1 MKQRSYIGFTAIGN
15 SEPGKDRRINVPV
28 KKETATAGISFCR
41 SPSAEWENQT
51 ADSQTANNL
60 TLLQE
65 FQVLSAVNILKL
77 KLIPHGYPAYPP
89 GIFFD

>member
-1 MKQRSYIGFTAIGN
+1 MIKVLA
-15 SEPGKDRRINVPV
+15 
-28 KKETATAGISFCR
+28 KKESSKGNCR
-41 SPSAEWENQT
+41 DFFLPQPFSRKENQT